1 MKKLIIL
8 ISIIFLTGCTDIM
21 NTPSSKVEEFLGK
34 YQTMDTSIVKELDD
48 TIEELNASDNYK
60 KEYKSL
66 LLKQYQNL
74 AYKIKDEKIDGTTA
88 NVEVEIEVFDYY
100 NTLENVNEDIDK
112 NSDDFKDE
120 KDKSRK
126 EKIEEYKIKKLKATT
141 NKTKYQIIFTLTKKD
156 GKWTLDKV
164 SDDDIK
170 KIHGLSE

>member
-34 YQTMDTSIVKELDD
+34 YQTMDTSIVKELDN
-48 TIEELNASDNYK
+48 TIEEMSASDNYK

-74 AYKIKDEKIDGTTA
+74 SYKIKDEKIDNNTA

-100 NTLENVNEDIDK
+100 NTLERVKEDIDK
-112 NSDDFKDE
+112 NSDDFKDDN
-120 KDKSRK
+120 DKSRK
-126 EKIEEYKIKKLKATT
+126 ETIEEYKIKKLKATT
-141 NKTKYQIIFTLTKKD
+141 NKTKYTIIFTLTKKD
-156 GKWTLDKV
+156 GKWTLDKL

>member
-8 ISIIFLTGCTDIM
+8 ISIIFLTGCADIM

-48 TIEELNASDNYK
+48 TIEEMNASDNYK

-74 AYKIKDEKIDGTTA
+74 SYKIKDEKIDNNTA

-100 NTLENVNEDIDK
+100 NTLENVNEDINK
-112 NSDDFKDE
+112 NSDDFKDA

-141 NKTKYQIIFTLTKKD
+141 NKAKYTIIFTLTKKD

>member
-8 ISIIFLTGCTDIM
+8 ISIILLTGCTDIM

-48 TIEELNASDNYK
+48 TIEEMNASDNYK

-74 AYKIKDEKIDGTTA
+74 SYKIKDEKIDGTTA

-112 NSDDFKDE
+112 NNDDFKDE

-141 NKTKYQIIFTLTKKD
+141 NKTKYTIIFTLTKKD

>member
-8 ISIIFLTGCTDIM
+8 ISIVFLTGCTDIM

-34 YQTMDTSIVKELDD
+34 YQTMDTSIVKELDN
-48 TIEELNASDNYK
+48 TIEEMSASDNYK

-74 AYKIKDEKIDGTTA
+74 SYKIKDEKIDNNTA
-88 NVEVEIEVFDYY
+88 NVEVGIEVFDYY
-100 NTLENVNEDIDK
+100 NTLERVKEDIDK
-112 NSDDFKDE
+112 NSDDFKDD
-120 KDKSRK
+120 KDKSSK

-156 GKWTLDKV
+156 GKWTLDKL

>member
-48 TIEELNASDNYK
+48 TIEEMNASDNYK

-74 AYKIKDEKIDGTTA
+74 SYKIKDEKIDGITA

-126 EKIEEYKIKKLKATT
+126 EKIEEYKIKKLKSTT
-141 NKTKYQIIFTLTKKD
+141 NKTKYTIIFTLTKKD
-156 GKWTLDKV
+156 GKWSLDKV

>member
-8 ISIIFLTGCTDIM
+8 ISIILLTGCTDIT

-34 YQTMDTSIVKELDD
+34 YQTMDTSIVKELDN
-48 TIEELNASDNYK
+48 TIEEMSASDNYK

-74 AYKIKDEKIDGTTA
+74 SYKIKDEKIDNNTA

-100 NTLENVNEDIDK
+100 NTLERVKEDIDK
-112 NSDDFKDE
+112 NSDDFKDDN
-120 KDKSRK
+120 DKSSK

-156 GKWTLDKV
+156 GKWTLDKL

-170 KIHGLSE
+170 KIHGLIE

>member
-74 AYKIKDEKIDGTTA
+74 SYKIKDEKIDNNTA
-88 NVEVEIEVFDYY
+88 NVEVGIEVFDYY
-100 NTLENVNEDIDK
+100 NTLERVKEDPRPHRSS
-112 NSDDFKDE
+112 NQC
-120 KDKSRK
+120 KSVKSVGHKKRK
-126 EKIEEYKIKKLKATT
+126 RGCVINHDTPSFEI
-141 NKTKYQIIFTLTKKD
+141 
-156 GKWTLDKV
+156 
-164 SDDDIK
+164 
-170 KIHGLSE
+170 

>member
-48 TIEELNASDNYK
+48 TIEEMNASDNYK

-74 AYKIKDEKIDGTTA
+74 AYKIKDEKIDGTRS

-120 KDKSRK
+120 EDKSRK

-141 NKTKYQIIFTLTKKD
+141 NKAKYTIIFTLTKKD

>member
-34 YQTMDTSIVKELDD
+34 YQTMDTSIVKELDN
-48 TIEELNASDNYK
+48 TIEEMSASDNYK

-74 AYKIKDEKIDGTTA
+74 SYKIKDEKIDNNTA
-88 NVEVEIEVFDYY
+88 NVEVGIEVFDYY
-100 NTLENVNEDIDK
+100 NTLERVKEDIDK
-112 NSDDFKDE
+112 NSDDFKDD
-120 KDKSRK
+120 KDKSSK

-156 GKWTLDKV
+156 GKWTLDKL

>member
-8 ISIIFLTGCTDIM
+8 ISIIFLTGCADIM

-48 TIEELNASDNYK
+48 TIEEMNASDNYK

-74 AYKIKDEKIDGTTA
+74 AYKIKDEKIDGTRA

-141 NKTKYQIIFTLTKKD
+141 NKAKYTIIFTLTKKD

>member
-34 YQTMDTSIVKELDD
+34 YQTMDTSIVKELDN
-48 TIEELNASDNYK
+48 TIEEMSASDNYK

-74 AYKIKDEKIDGTTA
+74 AYKIKDEKIDNNTA

-100 NTLENVNEDIDK
+100 NTLERVKEDIDK
-112 NSDDFKDE
+112 NSDDFKDDN
-120 KDKSRK
+120 DKSSK

-156 GKWTLDKV
+156 GKWTLDKL

>member
-8 ISIIFLTGCTDIM
+8 ISIILLTGCTDIM

-48 TIEELNASDNYK
+48 TIEEMNASDNYK

-74 AYKIKDEKIDGTTA
+74 SYKIKDEKIDGTTA
-88 NVEVEIEVFDYY
+88 KVEVEIEVFDYY

-156 GKWTLDKV
+156 GKWTLDKL

>member
-8 ISIIFLTGCTDIM
+8 ISIIFLTGCADIM

-34 YQTMDTSIVKELDD
+34 YQTMDTSIIKELDD
-48 TIEELNASDNYK
+48 TIEEMNASDNYK

-141 NKTKYQIIFTLTKKD
+141 NKTKYTIIFTLTKKD

>member
-8 ISIIFLTGCTDIM
+8 ISIVFLTGCTDIM

-34 YQTMDTSIVKELDD
+34 YQTMDTSIVKELDN
-48 TIEELNASDNYK
+48 TIEEMSASDNYK

-74 AYKIKDEKIDGTTA
+74 SYKIKDEKIDNNTA

-100 NTLENVNEDIDK
+100 NTLERVKEDIDK
-112 NSDDFKDE
+112 NSDDFKDDN
-120 KDKSRK
+120 DKSSK

-156 GKWTLDKV
+156 GKWTLDKL

-170 KIHGLSE
+170 KIHGLIE

>member
-74 AYKIKDEKIDGTTA
+74 SYKIKDEKIDGTTA

-141 NKTKYQIIFTLTKKD
+141 NKTKYTIIFTLTKKD
-156 GKWTLDKV
+156 GKWSLDKV

>member
-34 YQTMDTSIVKELDD
+34 YQTMDTSIVKELDN
-48 TIEELNASDNYK
+48 TIEEMSASDNYK

-74 AYKIKDEKIDGTTA
+74 SYKIKDEKIDNNTA

-100 NTLENVNEDIDK
+100 NTLERVKEDIDK
-112 NSDDFKDE
+112 NSDDFKDDN
-120 KDKSRK
+120 DKSSK

-156 GKWTLDKV
+156 GKWSLDKV

>member
-34 YQTMDTSIVKELDD
+34 YQTMDTSIVNELDN
-48 TIEELNASDNYK
+48 TIEEMSASDNYK

-74 AYKIKDEKIDGTTA
+74 SYKIKDEKIDNNTA

-100 NTLENVNEDIDK
+100 NTLERVKVDIDK
-112 NSDDFKDE
+112 NSDDFKDD
-120 KDKSRK
+120 KDKSSK

-156 GKWTLDKV
+156 GKWTLDKL

-170 KIHGLSE
+170 KIQGLIE

>member
-8 ISIIFLTGCTDIM
+8 ISIVFLTGCTDIM

-34 YQTMDTSIVKELDD
+34 YQTMDTSIVKELDN
-48 TIEELNASDNYK
+48 TIEEMSASDNYK
-60 KEYKSL
+60 KEYKSR

-74 AYKIKDEKIDGTTA
+74 SYKIKDEKIDNNTA
-88 NVEVEIEVFDYY
+88 NVEVGIEVFDYY
-100 NTLENVNEDIDK
+100 NTLERVKEDIDK
-112 NSDDFKDE
+112 NSDDFKDD
-120 KDKSRK
+120 KDKSSK

-156 GKWTLDKV
+156 GKWTLDKL